1 MFKTTSMNWFTFMVC
16 RQQTKWV
23 IGLHRDITK
32 ALNIQCFLSIIVF
45 KEPPLY
51 LPLSLFHISD
61 NSLNTCLNTP

>member
-1 MFKTTSMNWFTFMVC
+1 MAR

-23 IGLHRDITK
+23 IGLHRDNTK
-32 ALNIQCFLSIIVF
+32 ALTIQCFLSIIVF
-45 KEPPLY
+45 KETPLY